1 MSCSK
6 FGVLVGLGAGSLLGC
21 ASALT
26 EDASKRLLSDA
37 TIAAADGRMDEAT
50 DLQLRCLEWCAE
62 PYGSKAASLLRQ
74 MPRPDERHLATVWAV
89 VARLEERALEDE
101 LTSRSRSRLFVLVAA
116 TKGVDAKRPLAL
128 LHRGRWSAEGDQ
140 ILAEL
145 ASSMP
150 RALTM
155 PAIATLGFGSARI
168 HAGRGSEA
176 GRLRDQSLGRF
187 WRRCG
192 WLQQRLR
199 RGARRRGSRGRVPGR
214 WACDEGHS
222 DAEGLSNGS
231 IASPSP
237 TSPSGLQFVGMWT
250 RAPPVAPCWRPS
262 RIASLRAALLRRLPE
277 SRDRARP
284 FATPVEQ
291 AARQHGACQRPRRCD
306 VGTASS

>member
-101 LTSRSRSRLFVLVAA
+101 LDEQELLSRLFVLVAVY
-116 TKGVDAKRPLAL
+116 KGWDAKERPLAL
-128 LHRGRWSAEGDQ
+128 LHRADAGPAERRDQ

-150 RALTM
+150 RALTILSDRDAGFLVQRVASM
-155 PAIATLGFGSARI
+155 PGEDRKLQETSGDPVTGPILEEVRLATAAAYAEALVV
-168 HAGRGSEA
+168 AGRVDAAARVVELATKGIPTDGCRRIVE
-176 GRLRDQSLGRF
+176 RLDRVTQPDVHRVACSVCRDVDACSVP
-187 WRRCG
+187 
-192 WLQQRLR
+192 
-199 RGARRRGSRGRVPGR
+199 SHRVG
-214 WACDEGHS
+214 D
-222 DAEGLSNGS
+222 
-231 IASPSP
+231 
-237 TSPSGLQFVGMWT
+237 
-250 RAPPVAPCWRPS
+250 
-262 RIASLRAALLRRLPE
+262 
-277 SRDRARP
+277 
-284 FATPVEQ
+284 PVE
-291 AARQHGACQRPRRCD
+291 
-306 VGTASS
+306 